1 MIPAM
6 PSSPSPQGQNNN
18 APANQPVNGYYYPPN
33 FYAQPVYQAP
43 PSANAPATAALWL
56 GSIGLIFA
64 VSSSI
69 FIRISGSHLSPS
81 NASLLILTIW
91 FSILFFVSGILGLLA
106 IIFGHI
112 GVGKFYNG
120 LGRWKAIVGLV
131 TGYLAV
137 ILWVFPNILQPPTGL
152 ESVLG

>member
-1 MIPAM
+1 M
-6 PSSPSPQGQNNN
+6 PSSPPPQGQNN
-18 APANQPVNGYYYPPN
+18 
-33 FYAQPVYQAP
+33 
-43 PSANAPATAALWL
+43 NAPATAALWL
-56 GSIGLIFA
+56 GSIGFIFA

-69 FIRISGSHLSPS
+69 FIRMSGSYLSP
-81 NASLLILTIW
+81 NNPSLLILTIW

-120 LGRWKAIVGLV
+120 LGRWKAIMGLV
-131 TGYLAV
+131 MGYIAV
-137 ILWVFPNILQPPTGL
+137 ILWVFPNILQPPAGL